1 MGQSNGSAPAAQKST
16 VTIKVS
22 KPVRDFLAESTDL
35 NEPIDRTIR
44 RLLGLK
50 IVPGQFP
57 PKGKLRKNHYNV
69 RKSSVMTTVK
79 VSQYLRDYLASKAK
93 WNDSI
98 DETLRRL
105 LKVDGVKV
113 EEKAS

>member
-1 MGQSNGSAPAAQKST
+1 MPEHPSTAPPLAQKST

-22 KPVRDFLAESTDL
+22 KTVRDFIQDSTKF

-50 IVPGQFP
+50 IVPGDFP
-57 PKGKLRKNHYNV
+57 PKGKLRKNHYSV

-79 VSQYLRDYLASKAK
+79 VSQFLRDHIASKAK
-93 WNDSI
+93 WNESI
-98 DETLRRL
+98 DHTLRRL
-105 LKVDGVKV
+105 LKLDVVKEV
-113 EEKAS
+113 RA